1 MSQKRMPDLEE
12 APALVPAPGS
22 ATWRLAGDARL
33 FAASGYAVVLQVAH
47 PTVANG
53 VREHSLY
60 SEDPYGRLLRTLDYV
75 NLTVYGGPEAAWR
88 TGRALREMH
97 KHIKGVAP
105 DGSRYHAL
113 EPEAFAWVHA
123 TLIESIV
130 AGHRMFGRR
139 LHDREIERLWF
150 EWRRLGRVL
159 GIRDDELPETWA
171 GFCAYRDRVIEKELE
186 PSDVVD
192 DFMGALAKPDAPPLP
207 FVGDAAW
214 RVARVPVSRT
224 FRLATIGLLPP
235 RLRERLGLRLT
246 RGQAAELRAVA
257 AASRGSGPVLP
268 RGLRCMGP
276 PYLRWRREAIGH
288 GDMAAAAPALAPAA

>member
-1 MSQKRMPDLEE
+1 MPTLRE
-12 APALVPAPGS
+12 AEALVPAPGS

-33 FAASGYAVVLQVAH
+33 FVASGYAVVLQIAH

-75 NLTVYGGPEAAWR
+75 NLTVYGGVEAAWR

-97 KHIKGVAP
+97 KRIKGVAP
-105 DGSRYHAL
+105 DGTSYHAL
-113 EPEAFAWVHA
+113 EPKAFAWVHA
-123 TLIESIV
+123 TLIDSIV
-130 AGHRMFGRR
+130 SGHRMFGRQ
-139 LHDREIERLWF
+139 LTDREVERLWF

-159 GIRDDELPETWA
+159 GIRDNELPETWA
-171 GFCAYRDRVIEKELE
+171 GFLEYRDRMIDERLE

-192 DFMGALAKPDAPPLP
+192 DFMSALARPAAPPVP

-214 RVARVPVSRT
+214 RAARPPLSRT
-224 FRLATIGLLPP
+224 FRLATAALLPP
-235 RLRERLGLRLT
+235 RLRSRLGLRLT
-246 RGQAAELRAVA
+246 RAQAVELRAIA
-257 AASRGSGPVLP
+257 AASRASGPLLP

-276 PYLRWRREAIGH
+276 PYLRWRREAIGR
-288 GDMAAAAPALAPAA
+288 GDMASAAPALAQAA